1 MTPRSCLHMVGRFMF
16 LKNNSDRFCFLCKN
30 PPVAS
35 HQNEIQGSSPWPA
48 GPAQSASLSLFS
60 CSSPTSLS
68 RSGPASPAFLLPLK
82 NSSLLRTFAP
92 VCSFL
97 CIVSSLTLLSSLH
110 VTVSDH
116 SVYSNTV
123 LLFSKSNAEKM
134 SLDVFADCCFT

>member
-1 MTPRSCLHMVGRFMF
+1 MTPRSCLHMIGRFMF

-35 HQNEIQGSSPWPA
+35 HQSEIQGSSLWPA

-110 VTVSDH
+110 MLLSLTTPFTVIQSFC
-116 SVYSNTV
+116 SQSRM
-123 LLFSKSNAEKM
+123 LKK
-134 SLDVFADCCFT
+134 